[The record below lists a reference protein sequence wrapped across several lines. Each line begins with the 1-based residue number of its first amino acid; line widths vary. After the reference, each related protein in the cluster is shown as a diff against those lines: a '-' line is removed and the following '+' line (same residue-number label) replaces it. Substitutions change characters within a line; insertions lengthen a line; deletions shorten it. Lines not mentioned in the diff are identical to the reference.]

1 MYKSELNKLLNIV
14 NTLSDTIWTF
24 EFSDVSSAPR
34 TSEVPY
40 GTIFQRIIGKDK
52 MTKDIVQIVEVEIPP
67 IELEQYIDN
76 TVTEEIS
83 HFVLKQISFD
93 YKCHL
98 ELENDYQK
106 LSIKN
111 RELKHQIDLLNKY
124 DYKPSC
130 LDDDL
135 VLEDLEE
142 DLLWELIQINQ
153 KTMRF

>member
-1 MYKSELNKLLNIV
+1 MYNSDLNKLLNIV

-24 EFSDVSSAPR
+24 EFSNVSSAPR
-34 TSEVPY
+34 TSEVPE

-52 MTKDIVQIVEVEIPP
+52 MSKDIVKIVEVEIPSCDN
-67 IELEQYIDN
+67 LFID
-76 TVTEEIS
+76 EKIYD
-83 HFVLKQISFD
+83 FVLKEISFD

-111 RELKHQIDLLNKY
+111 RELKHQINLLNEY

-130 LDDDL
+130 LDDEL
-135 VLEDLEE
+135 VLEDLEG
-142 DLLWELIQINQ
+142 DLSWLKKKQ
-153 KTMRF
+153 KLHLLTLKH